1 VRRRLGGAASSVGGF
16 APGASALPHRAAER
30 ERRSGS
36 KLRLLAVSVAAV
48 LSAGCGAGG
57 GGTAQVWIT
66 QDRGQH
72 VVSVHT
78 VPAGLT
84 AMQALDRVADV
95 KTRYGGRFVQAIG
108 GAEGSLSGRRD
119 WFYFV
124 NGIEADRSAAEVRLR
139 AGDVEW
145 WDLRSWA
152 NGQMSVPVVVGAW
165 PKPVGG
171 NVLVVAGDPGAR
183 KAARALAR
191 SLHAHGGRG
200 RHRVLVF
207 SRPLVFHGARN
218 ASGKVVFTISTADA
232 MRLARN
238 PKLARFRY
246 EGLP

>member
-1 VRRRLGGAASSVGGF
+1 MN
-16 APGASALPHRAAER
+16 
-30 ERRSGS
+30 
-36 KLRLLAVSVAAV
+36 LRLVAVCAAAV
-48 LSAGCGAGG
+48 VVSAGCGAGG
-57 GGTAQVWIT
+57 GGTVQVWIT
-66 QDRGQH
+66 RDRGRQ
-72 VVSVHT
+72 VVSMDT

-108 GAEGSLSGRRD
+108 GAQGSLGARRD

-152 NGQMSVPVVVGAW
+152 NGQMSEPVVVGAW
-165 PKPVGG
+165 PKPVDG
-171 NVLVVAGDPGAR
+171 NVRVVAGDLGAR

-191 SLHAHGGRG
+191 SLHTQGGRG
-200 RHRVLVF
+200 RHRVLVV
-207 SRPLVFHGARN
+207 SRPVVFHGVRN

>member
-1 VRRRLGGAASSVGGF
+1 MI
-16 APGASALPHRAAER
+16 
-30 ERRSGS
+30 
-36 KLRLLAVSVAAV
+36 LRLAAACAAAV
-48 LSAGCGAGG
+48 LSAGCSSGGG

-66 QDRGQH
+66 RDRGRQVIETH
-72 VVSVHT
+72 S

-108 GAEGSLSGRRD
+108 GLHGSLSARRD

-124 NGIEADRSAAEVRLR
+124 NGIEADRSAAELRLH

-165 PKPVGG
+165 PKPVDGD
-171 NVLVVAGDPGAR
+171 VLVVSDRGAKDAG
-183 KAARALAR
+183 RALAR
-191 SLHAHGGRG
+191 SVHANAG
-200 RHRVLVF
+200 RHRVFVV
-207 SRPLVFHGARN
+207 SRPVVFHGGRN
-218 ASGKVVFTISTADA
+218 AAGKVTFTISAADA
-232 MRLARN
+232 LRLARN
-238 PKLARFRY
+238 PTLARFRY

>member
-1 VRRRLGGAASSVGGF
+1 MKLRHVGVCVAAS
-16 APGASALPHRAAER
+16 
-30 ERRSGS
+30 
-36 KLRLLAVSVAAV
+36 LLA
-48 LSAGCGAGG
+48 GCGGAGG

-66 QDRGQH
+66 RDRGAH
-72 VVSVHT
+72 VVSMDM

-108 GAEGSLSGRRD
+108 GAQGSLAARRD

-124 NGIEADRSAAEVRLR
+124 NGIEADRSATEVRLR

-152 NGQMSVPVVVGAW
+152 NGRMSQPVVVGSW
-165 PKPVGG
+165 PEPVDGD
-171 NVLVVAGDPGAR
+171 VLVVSDRGAR
-183 KAARALAR
+183 AAGAALAR
-191 SLHAHGGRG
+191 SVHANGGRN
-200 RHRVLVF
+200 RILVV
-207 SRPLVFHGARN
+207 SRPVVFHGVRSP
-218 ASGKVVFTISTADA
+218 SGKVTFTISAADA
-232 MRLARN
+232 RRLARN

>member
-1 VRRRLGGAASSVGGF
+1 MRRRLGGAASSVGGF

>member
-1 VRRRLGGAASSVGGF
+1 M
-16 APGASALPHRAAER
+16 
-30 ERRSGS
+30 
-36 KLRLLAVSVAAV
+36 KLRVLAVCAAAV
-48 LSAGCGAGG
+48 LSAGCDAAGGG

-66 QDRGQH
+66 RDRGQH

-165 PKPVGG
+165 PKPVDG

-191 SLHAHGGRG
+191 SLHAHGSRG
-200 RHRVLVF
+200 RHRVFVV
-207 SRPLVFHGARN
+207 SRPLVFHGVRN

-232 MRLARN
+232 IRLARN

>member
-1 VRRRLGGAASSVGGF
+1 V
-16 APGASALPHRAAER
+16 
-30 ERRSGS
+30 
-36 KLRLLAVSVAAV
+36 KLKLLAVCAAAV

-66 QDRGQH
+66 RDRGRH
-72 VVSVHT
+72 VVSMDT

-95 KTRYGGRFVQAIG
+95 KTRYGGRFVQGIG
-108 GAEGSLSGRRD
+108 GLQGSLSARRD

-124 NGIEADRSAAEVRLR
+124 NGIEADRSAAELRLH

-152 NGQMSVPVVVGAW
+152 NGEMSVPVVVGAW
-165 PKPVGG
+165 PKPVEGD
-171 NVLVVAGDPGAR
+171 VLVVSDRGAKDAG
-183 KAARALAR
+183 RALAR
-191 SLHAHGGRG
+191 SLHANAG
-200 RHRVLVF
+200 RHRVFVV
-207 SRPLVFHGARN
+207 SRPVVFHGERN
-218 ASGKVVFTISTADA
+218 AAGKVTFTISAADA
-232 MRLARN
+232 LRLARN

>member
-1 VRRRLGGAASSVGGF
+1 M
-16 APGASALPHRAAER
+16 
-30 ERRSGS
+30 
-36 KLRLLAVSVAAV
+36 KLRLYAVCAAAV
-48 LSAGCGAGG
+48 LSAGCGAGSG

-66 QDRGQH
+66 RDRGTR
-72 VVSVHT
+72 VVSMDT

-95 KTRYGGRFVQAIG
+95 ETRYGGRFVQAIG
-108 GAEGSLSGRRD
+108 GAQGSLPARRD

-165 PKPVGG
+165 PKPVDG
-171 NVLVVAGDPGAR
+171 NVLVVSDRGA
-183 KAARALAR
+183 KAAGRALAR
-191 SLHAHGGRG
+191 SLHANAG
-200 RHRVLVF
+200 RHRVFVV
-207 SRPLVFHGARN
+207 SRPVLFHGERN
-218 ASGKVVFTISTADA
+218 AAGKVTFTISAADA
-232 MRLARN
+232 RRLART

>member
-1 VRRRLGGAASSVGGF
+1 M
-16 APGASALPHRAAER
+16 
-30 ERRSGS
+30 
-36 KLRLLAVSVAAV
+36 KLRLYAVCAAAV
-48 LSAGCGAGG
+48 LSAGCGAGSG

-66 QDRGQH
+66 RDRGKH
-72 VVSVHT
+72 VVSMDT

-95 KTRYGGRFVQAIG
+95 ETRYGGRFVQAIG
-108 GAEGSLSGRRD
+108 GAQGNLSARRD

-152 NGQMSVPVVVGAW
+152 NGRMSQPVVVGSW
-165 PKPVGG
+165 PKPVDGD
-171 NVLVVAGDPGAR
+171 VLVVSDRGAHAAGA
-183 KAARALAR
+183 ALAR
-191 SLHAHGGRG
+191 SVHANGG
-200 RHRVLVF
+200 RHRILVV
-207 SRPLVFHGARN
+207 STPVVFHGVRSP
-218 ASGKVVFTISTADA
+218 SGKVTFTISAADA
-232 MRLARN
+232 RRLARN